1 MRRMNAARTLFAA
14 AFLVAI
20 AATPA
25 LAARGSADFTRY
37 VALGDS
43 YAAGVS
49 NGSLVISHQLWSFP
63 AVIAR
68 QAGVPVCGP
77 DPGCIGFHQPLVS
90 EPGLGPELALQS
102 IVPSVVIAPKAAEGG
117 VPLLL
122 QLPRPYNNLAV
133 PGFRAAHLTTVTG
146 AEPQSGSAQFILRGL
161 GTAVQQALALQPTF
175 ITLWIGGNDVLGA
188 VLAGTPAAL
197 TPLDQFRASYSAAL
211 DALTA
216 GAPNAGFVVGTIPD
230 PTVVAFVHAV
240 PPFTTLPNGQRFY
253 FIADLGGG
261 QIGQLPAG
269 SLLTLNAIALLGQGF
284 GQSPAKPLPDAV
296 ALTPTEIAAIQLRT
310 AQVNDTI
317 RELAGAKNI
326 PVVDL
331 DAQFFD
337 EVLAGIEMGGIHL
350 DTSFLTGGIFSL
362 DGFHLTDIG
371 YTLFANQWI
380 EQINA
385 AYETEIPYASIVPFF
400 QNNAPVDD
408 EALALPRSTF
418 GFAPGAL
425 NSVMEMMR
433 VEPVKQAPARRRGV
447 TRN

>member
-1 MRRMNAARTLFAA
+1 MARMNAARTFLTALLLAA
-14 AFLVAI
+14 L

-43 YAAGVS
+43 YGAGVS

-77 DPGCIGFHQPLVS
+77 DSGCIGFQQPLVS
-90 EPGLGPELALQS
+90 EPGLGPELVLQS
-102 IVPSVVIAPKAAEGG
+102 IVPSVVIAPKAATGG
-117 VPLLL
+117 QPLLV

-133 PGFRAAHLTTVTG
+133 PGFRVAHLTTVTG

-161 GTAVQQALALQPTF
+161 GTAVQQTLALQPTF

-197 TPLDQFRASYSAAL
+197 TPLEQFRTSYSAVL

-216 GAPNAGFVVGTIPD
+216 GAPNAGFVTGTIPD
-230 PTVVAFVHAV
+230 PTVVAFAHAV

-261 QIGQLPAG
+261 QIGQLPEG

-296 ALTPTEIAAIQLRT
+296 ALTPTEIAAIRLRT
-310 AQVNDTI
+310 EQVNDSI
-317 RELAGAKNI
+317 RELAGAKDI

-331 DAQFFD
+331 DEHFFD
-337 EVLAGIEMGGIHL
+337 LVAAGIAMGGIEL
-350 DTSFLTGGIFSL
+350 DTSFLTGGIFSV

-371 YTLFANQWI
+371 YTLFANEWI
-380 EQINA
+380 QEINA
-385 AYETEIPYASIVPFF
+385 EYETEIPYASIVPFF
-400 QNNAPVDD
+400 QNNAPPEDYGMI
-408 EALALPRSTF
+408 LPRSP
-418 GFAPGAL
+418 FAFTPGAL
-425 NSVMEMMR
+425 SGVMEMMQ
-433 VEPVKQAPARRRGV
+433 VPTGQAKPVRRRGV
-447 TRN
+447 GRN

>member
-1 MRRMNAARTLFAA
+1 MARMNAARTFLAA
-14 AFLVAI
+14 ILLVAL
-20 AATPA
+20 AAMPL
-25 LAARGSADFTRY
+25 LAARGEADFTRY

-43 YAAGVS
+43 YGAGVA
-49 NGSLVISHQLWSFP
+49 NGSLVIAHQMWSFP

-90 EPGLGPELALQS
+90 EPGLGPELALHS
-102 IVPSVVIAPKAAEGG
+102 IVPSVVIAPKAATGG
-117 VPLLL
+117 QPLLL

-133 PGFRAAHLTTVTG
+133 PGYRVGHLMTVTG
-146 AEPQSGSAQFILRGL
+146 AEPQSGAAQFILRGL

-197 TPLDQFRASYSAAL
+197 TPLEEFRASYSAVL
-211 DALTA
+211 DTLTA
-216 GAPNAGFVVGTIPD
+216 GAPTAGIVAGTIPD

-240 PPFTTLPNGQRFY
+240 PPFVTLPNGQHFY

-261 QIGQLPAG
+261 QIGQLPEG
-269 SLLTLNAIALLGQGF
+269 SLLTLNAIALLGQGY
-284 GQSPAKPLPDAV
+284 GQSPAMPLPDAV
-296 ALTPTEIAAIQLRT
+296 ALTPTEIAAIRLRT
-310 AQVNDTI
+310 EQVNDSI
-317 RELAGAKNI
+317 RELAGAKDI

-331 DAQFFD
+331 DAEFFD
-337 EVLAGIEMGGIHL
+337 RVTEGFEMGGIDL

-371 YTLFANQWI
+371 YTLFANEWI
-380 EQINA
+380 ETINEE
-385 AYETEIPYASIVPFF
+385 YETEIPLASIVPFF
-400 QNNAPVDD
+400 QNNAPAND
-408 EALALPRSTF
+408 EALVMPRSPF
-418 GFAPGAL
+418 SFSPGAL
-425 NSVMEMMR
+425 IGVMEMMQL
-433 VEPVKQAPARRRGV
+433 EPVKQTPARRRGV